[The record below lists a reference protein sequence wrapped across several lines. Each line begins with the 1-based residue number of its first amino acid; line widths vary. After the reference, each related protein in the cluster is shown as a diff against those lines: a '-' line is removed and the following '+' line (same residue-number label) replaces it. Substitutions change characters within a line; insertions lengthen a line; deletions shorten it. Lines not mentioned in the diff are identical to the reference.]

1 MPSVHAVAR
10 RRSASPSARHPATK
24 SGRHVARAR
33 PTRVV
38 VVDDHE
44 DIRAIF
50 SEVLGAAGWT
60 VRSFADAPTALA
72 AIAEDPPDLVLTD
85 INLGGLSGRALAR
98 TVRADPRTRHIGIVA
113 ASGSVAPSGAMMRMF
128 DLFLVKPV
136 ELSTLSDTLIAVLEE
151 RLDQR
156 S

>member
-10 RRSASPSARHPATK
+10 RRATPQTSRHPATK
-24 SGRHVARAR
+24 SGRHVARAT
-33 PTRVV
+33 PMRVV

-50 SEVLGAAGWT
+50 SEVLGAAGWS
-60 VRSFADAPTALA
+60 VRSYADAPSALA
-72 AIAEDPPDLVLTD
+72 GIAEDPPDLVLTD

-98 TVRADPRTRHIGIVA
+98 TVRADPRTSHIGIVA
-113 ASGSVAPSGAMMRMF
+113 ASGSVAPSSAMMRMF

-136 ELSTLSDTLIAVLEE
+136 ELSTLSDLLIAVLEN
-151 RLDQR
+151 RADQ